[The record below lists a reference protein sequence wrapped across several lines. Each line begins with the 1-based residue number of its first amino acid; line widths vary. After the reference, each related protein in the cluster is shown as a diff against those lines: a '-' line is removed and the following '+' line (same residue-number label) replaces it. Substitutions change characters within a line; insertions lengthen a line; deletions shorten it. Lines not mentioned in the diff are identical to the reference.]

1 MHNVANDELEGNTL
15 NVYAYI
21 VHEAKPVGTR
31 DVTRGANLSST
42 SVASRHLQKL
52 EEMGLIEKNS
62 YGDYILKEKTNIKG
76 HVWVGR
82 NLVPRLMF
90 YSFFFLGAFAAEIT
104 IILLSALIKG
114 FVVQVSFY
122 FLAGMTGVA
131 MVLFLLEGI
140 TLYRK
145 FSPKR
150 VERDD
155 KVG

>member
-1 MHNVANDELEGNTL
+1 LANDELEGNTL
-15 NVYAYI
+15 AVYAYV
-21 VHEAKPVGTR
+21 VHAAKPVGTR
-31 DVTRGANLSST
+31 EVTRGASISST

-52 EEMGLIEKNS
+52 EDMGLIEKNAF
-62 YGDYILKEKTNIKG
+62 GDYILKEKTNING

-114 FVVQVSFY
+114 FAIQISFY
-122 FLAGMTGVA
+122 FLTGITGVA
-131 MVLFLLEGI
+131 MTLFLLEGVA
-140 TLYRK
+140 LYHK
-145 FSPKR
+145 LNPKHA
-150 VERDD
+150 EPND